1 MSVTVPALLST
12 AMDVRSASAVIHL
25 YHMLQHGLS
34 AHVLAHKSLVC
45 VHQMEEL
52 DLAWRVYSGLKS
64 TGMEPADYPPISAWM
79 ARRVLAGISPSSG
92 SNWQQE
98 VWPLLFVHKWP
109 ALSTRQLAQSYWLL
123 VSSCADCCKMT
134 AQAFTVAA
142 MTGTGNM
149 RGVHSLHAC

>member
-1 MSVTVPALLST
+1 MSVNVPASLST
-12 AMDVRSASAVIHL
+12 AIDVRSASAVIHL
-25 YHMLQHGLS
+25 YHMHGLS

-109 ALSTRQLAQSYWLL
+109 ALSTHQTGPVLL
-123 VSSCADCCKMT
+123 V
-134 AQAFTVAA
+134 
-142 MTGTGNM
+142 
-149 RGVHSLHAC
+149 ACLKLC